1 MALYLI
7 NYLHIKQEKLGSLK
21 EIHNNIDSGCQVK
34 ESSSF
39 KFISL
44 VESENK
50 QTNVIDQVQIFVK
63 YVS

>member
-1 MALYLI
+1 M
-7 NYLHIKQEKLGSLK
+7 HKKLGSLK
-21 EIHNNIDSGCQVK
+21 EIHNNIDSGCKVK

-50 QTNVIDQVQIFVK
+50 QTNVIDQVQIFAK